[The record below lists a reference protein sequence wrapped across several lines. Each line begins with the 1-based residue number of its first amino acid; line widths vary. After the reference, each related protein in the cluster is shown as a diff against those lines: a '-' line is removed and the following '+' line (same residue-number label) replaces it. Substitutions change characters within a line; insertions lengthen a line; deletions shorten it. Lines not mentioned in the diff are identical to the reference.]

1 MAQAHPTLRRGA
13 MRIIMVALCV
23 AALTRAG
30 AAAQPSYPL
39 YYDFQIP
46 LALPGFAV
54 TDTATQTPALGG
66 VIPPPGTVNSD
77 DKVQTFY
84 TGTFAGG
91 TLGGLTV
98 RGGQFRYGTG
108 ASKSAGGGKFSLTT
122 DAGTVTGDIL
132 MTTDGNR
139 TTLLFFGTYLGT
151 RIEFALAAQGGM
163 GIGGPGYAATGLA
176 QTGFASHEAYMAAVQ
191 KAVASGSVTSRQQ
204 VIAAAD
210 TNARLVKSYQDR
222 GH

>member
-1 MAQAHPTLRRGA
+1 
-13 MRIIMVALCV
+13 MVACAV
-23 AALTRAG
+23 AALARAG

-46 LALPGFAV
+46 LVLPGLAV
-54 TDTATQTPALGG
+54 TDTGEQTPLLGG
-66 VIPPPGTVNSD
+66 VIPPSGTTNSNE
-77 DKVQTFY
+77 KVQTFY
-84 TGTFAGG
+84 AGTFSGG

-98 RGGQFRYGTG
+98 RGGQFRYGAG

-122 DAGTVTGDIL
+122 DAGPVTGDIL

-151 RIEFALAAQGGM
+151 RIEFALAAEGGM
-163 GIGGPGYAATGLA
+163 EVGGPGYAARGLA

-191 KAVASGSVTSRQQ
+191 KAMASSAATSRQQ